1 MLLSKIV
8 SDEEFFNHDDS
19 KCNDSNED
27 VVSDLDINFNRL
39 VKIGVL
45 KKVNRSEWA
54 GPTYIIPRRME
65 LLDLYLI
72 FEN

>member
-8 SDEEFFNHDDS
+8 SDKEFFNHDDS

-45 KKVNRSEWA
+45 KKVNRPEWA
-54 GPTYIIPRRME
+54 VPAFIILKKDGTVRFIS
-65 LLDLYLI
+65 D
-72 FEN
+72 F